1 MTDKN
6 YFVFLGS
13 IDDSSCLITDAVV
26 GWTSHKAIAVDDVVF
41 FYIVAPVSAIVAEGI
56 IVSDNWLNEDVG
68 SKWEG
73 RLMSEIV
80 VDRGIDESKPHVSMR
95 RLREIFPEWNW
106 LRYPR
111 QNTQVP
117 ADIILPFLE
126 LMK

>member
-1 MTDKN
+1 MDKN
-6 YFVFLGS
+6 YFILLGS
-13 IDDSSCLITDAVV
+13 IEDSACLITDEIV
-26 GWTSHKAIAVDDVVF
+26 GWTSHKAVAVDDEVF
-41 FYIVAPVSAIVAEGI
+41 FYITAPVSAIVASGI
-56 IVSDNWLNEDVG
+56 VLSENYTYEDFR
-68 SKWEG
+68 SKWDG
-73 RLMSEIV
+73 RLMTEIV
-80 VDRGIDESKPHVSMR
+80 IDRGIESPKPHVSMR